1 METLLELRDLLAT
14 WTFLPVAAALVLLV
28 TAGTGLW
35 KTRWRKIVWAA
46 GLVLLAVAFVVGIQ
60 RHEWGEVLFN
70 GQLL

>member
-1 METLLELRDLLAT
+1 MEHWEEFLDVVLEWSFVPVGVAILLLI
-14 WTFLPVAAALVLLV
+14 

-35 KTRWRKIVWAA
+35 KTRRKRSAWLV
-46 GLVLLAVAFVVGIQ
+46 GLILLGFALYFGVQ

>member
-1 METLLELRDLLAT
+1 VEHWEEFLDVVLEWSFVPVGVAILLLI
-14 WTFLPVAAALVLLV
+14 

-35 KTRWRKIVWAA
+35 KTRRKRSAWLV
-46 GLVLLAVAFVVGIQ
+46 GLILLGFALYFGVQ